1 MHVTRK
7 FRNKNK
13 KYVKRR
19 SIRRTSQRGRGGDEK
34 YSHQS
39 YGRDAAGE
47 AVLSVAR
54 ALSVARDRDIKV
66 KVHGGYLLDGWH
78 HLQQK
83 FMIAP
88 DQTIGYLKQQIKKR
102 IRKMHHKP
110 RYEFPEFPF
119 RLMLTPYL
127 DQHSDSKDILTDEM
141 TIRDVRDKYFKD
153 EYDQYEINIKMSEG
167 KYNFSTTL
175 FSRELGSAHPF
186 NSTFNS
192 TFKRI
197 KPSGIGKVKVNVTP

>member
-7 FRNKNK
+7 FRNKIK
-13 KYVKRR
+13 KNVKRR
-19 SIRRTSQRGRGGDEK
+19 SIRRTSQRGRGGEEQYHK
-34 YSHQS
+34 SS
-39 YGRDAAGE
+39 GRDAAGDTE
-47 AVLSVAR
+47 DVLSVAR
-54 ALSVARDRDIKV
+54 DDSDIKV
-66 KVHGGYLLDGWH
+66 KVHGNYLLDGRH
-78 HLQQK
+78 HLRQK

-119 RLMLTPYL
+119 RLMLTPHP

-153 EYDQYEINIKMSEG
+153 EYDPYEINIKMSEG

-192 TFKRI
+192 TFKRM
-197 KPSGIGKVKVNVTP
+197 KPSGIGKVKVKVNVTP

>member
-1 MHVTRK
+1 V
-7 FRNKNK
+7 
-13 KYVKRR
+13 
-19 SIRRTSQRGRGGDEK
+19 
-34 YSHQS
+34 
-39 YGRDAAGE
+39 YGRDE
-47 AVLSVAR
+47 A
-54 ALSVARDRDIKV
+54 RDIKV
-66 KVHGGYLLDGWH
+66 KVHGNYLLDGWK
-78 HLQQK
+78 HLRQK

-88 DQTIGYLKQQIKKR
+88 HETIGYLKQQIKER
-102 IRKMHHKP
+102 IRTMHHKP

-119 RLMLTPYL
+119 RLMLTPHP
-127 DQHSDSKDILTDEM
+127 DQHSNSKDILTDEM

-192 TFKRI
+192 TFKRM
-197 KPSGIGKVKVNVTP
+197 KPSGIGKVKVKVNVTP

>member
-19 SIRRTSQRGRGGDEK
+19 SIRRTSQRRRGGV
-34 YSHQS
+34 SS
-39 YGRDAAGE
+39 VYGRDE
-47 AVLSVAR
+47 A
-54 ALSVARDRDIKV
+54 RDIKV
-66 KVHGGYLLDGWH
+66 KVHGVYSLDGWK
-78 HLQQK
+78 HLRQK

-88 DQTIGYLKQQIKKR
+88 HETIGYLKQQIKER
-102 IRKMHHKP
+102 IRTMHHKP

-119 RLMLTPYL
+119 RLMLTPHP

-167 KYNFSTTL
+167 KYDFSTTL

-192 TFKRI
+192 TFKRM
-197 KPSGIGKVKVNVTP
+197 KPSGIGKVKVKVTP

>member
-19 SIRRTSQRGRGGDEK
+19 SIRRTSQRGRGGEED
-34 YSHQS
+34 SHQS
-39 YGRDAAGE
+39 SGRGAAGDTE
-47 AVLSVAR
+47 AGAV
-54 ALSVARDRDIKV
+54 LSVARDRDIKV
-66 KVHGGYLLDGWH
+66 KVHGVYSLDGWK
-78 HLQQK
+78 HLRQK

-88 DQTIGYLKQQIKKR
+88 HETIGYLKQQIKER
-102 IRKMHHKP
+102 IRTMHHKP

-119 RLMLTPYL
+119 RLMLTPHP

-167 KYNFSTTL
+167 KYDFSTTL
-175 FSRELGSAHPF
+175 FSRELGRTPRHHSKF
-186 NSTFNS
+186 MNS
-192 TFKRI
+192 
-197 KPSGIGKVKVNVTP
+197 SGIRKMRS